1 MPEDWRVG
9 DRLLLPETAQ
19 TVVLGNRVEINES
32 EEVTISAI
40 NGNTIEF
47 ETAVQFDHLG
57 VSDNPFDVER
67 YAHIGNLTR
76 NVVFQSENGEGV
88 RGHVFITAT
97 AEFDVDNA
105 AFIELGR
112 TRAEFISNNT
122 VIDETGE
129 VLRVGENQA
138 GRYAFHAANLDSP
151 FEISGSVVEDGWRWG
166 ITLNNVNDSLV
177 ENNLIYE
184 AAGAGIVTVSGTETG
199 NVFTGNLVI
208 KVEGGHQV
216 GNARGGVCL
225 LYTSPSPR
233 DQRGSRMPSSA

>member
-1 MPEDWRVG
+1 MLVFGEFTTYGADKTPYVRAESDILREATSIELSEVPEDWRVG

-88 RGHVFITAT
+88 RGHVFLTAT
-97 AEFDVDNA
+97 AVVDVDNTS
-105 AFIELGR
+105 FL
-112 TRAEFISNNT
+112 
-122 VIDETGE
+122 
-129 VLRVGENQA
+129 
-138 GRYAFHAANLDSP
+138 
-151 FEISGSVVEDGWRWG
+151 
-166 ITLNNVNDSLV
+166 SL
-177 ENNLIYE
+177 IH
-184 AAGAGIVTVSGTETG
+184 I
-199 NVFTGNLVI
+199 
-208 KVEGGHQV
+208 
-216 GNARGGVCL
+216 
-225 LYTSPSPR
+225 
-233 DQRGSRMPSSA
+233 